1 MARFTIYSKEGN
13 SIRHSGEPKYNG
25 TYLNV
30 PYVEFR
36 SIESPTLINWE
47 VGDFVDYYRTGFR
60 YRLYSLPEPKKQARA
75 NSYGAAFV
83 YSNVKFYEA
92 TKDLEIA
99 LFRDLVPEDN
109 KIHFSTRPDV
119 TTFENVYGIAE
130 RIQEC
135 MDDLF
140 PGKWR
145 IEVYSTDDGDLKA
158 LFEEA
163 KEFSVSNGSCLDAL
177 SQIYETWKNVGWVHT
192 YDASSDVDVITIG
205 ATSVRTES
213 NTTDAFSYGMGNGL
227 TSIKKAAANE
237 GEFAT
242 RLYVYGSER
251 NIQTR
256 YYNNF
261 NIVDK
266 DSVNIV
272 NLMIPMDKWGKTNGI
287 PDARKAYLQADDA
300 VIAKY
305 GLIPR
310 IVYFNG
316 SENEEIYPSI
326 QGLTCREVRKAMI
339 EAGQG
344 GSAYLPADIDD
355 SIDVVANLS
364 VLSDAGDKESIEK
377 ERTFRMD
384 VNQVGFDI
392 AEQGKLTS
400 EGYATIAMKSG
411 KCEGREFKVKK
422 SVLSSEGQSLTL
434 ERAWDESLGMG
445 FPNTIYPIEI
455 GDKFVLLDIPM
466 PDYYISLASKRLYD
480 AGERLLEDY
489 TRVSAFYEPGINPI
503 KIKEGGKIIRQG
515 MYMRIYDEDIIET
528 SDHTDYVLIDTL
540 TIDEASEIP
549 LYSATLREQKRSA
562 RTFGTLEEMIEDAK
576 ESAKNDI
583 RRERAYT
590 ERRFR
595 SAQETAELL
604 QDAFESFSA
613 GITPATVQT
622 MQLLLGDESL
632 QFRFTSSRQSLVP
645 VAFPLVYD
653 ASTKQVTSSKVSL
666 VHLTLGIKTITA
678 IEAKDASN
686 YKSWNISA
694 WNSEILE
701 DAEARYVYVRASKTG
716 TTGTFILSKEHKEM
730 DASDSSYYY
739 FLVAILNSE
748 YSGSRDLVPLYG
760 FTEVLPGQISTDVI
774 RSADGNMII
783 DLVNAVITAK
793 NGAKIVGEVEFSSG
807 SSGLENLAEWS
818 EKQNQIDKA
827 QADADTAKT
836 NASNAQTIANTANA
850 SVQTLNTRIDG
861 VDQTIAEINNK
872 LDGVVESFFEPRT
885 PLKTNEPASIWIDE
899 GTEEEHIGDT
909 FTNTS
914 TSGDDAGKSWR
925 WLKQSDGTYD
935 WQLIADSDAAKALAL
950 AGQAM
955 DSANRKTTTFLV
967 IPTNY
972 KKNDIWIVGDDVP
985 SGFAF
990 KKGDILVTDHDS
1002 ASYVA
1007 NHWSKVINY
1016 NDEFQKELEAS
1027 VSALEKAIEDAE
1039 TASKGY
1045 TNEAK
1050 TALQSSID
1058 ALNKAKADLED
1069 VYDKTTVDGMVSASE
1084 QKVIFASQ
1092 QYVDAQNKVLDAQ
1105 IKAWA
1110 DGEIKQAEQDAIDAA
1125 NAELEKAKK
1134 ELDAAIAE
1142 AEGLANTAIA
1152 NANNAASKADA
1163 ATREA
1168 SSAKEIADA
1177 AKTVSESASA
1187 LAEEANANASTAIDN
1202 ASEAVTK
1209 ADTAQGIASA
1219 AQNLA
1224 NEAKELSQQAST
1236 NAEQAKTNADKAM
1249 EDAQTANDTLGA
1261 WAGDGISPIEKKGY
1275 EEEMVSVILDYT
1287 NIINDAYKYGLTE
1300 DANYTEF
1307 VTAYNAYYA
1316 DLNEILRSEAEVVPA
1331 PEDFSNHLSMYYAN
1345 RANLLQ
1351 AISTK
1356 AKEVADDAQKA
1367 ADDAQKT
1374 ADDAN
1379 DLATEAKEFAK
1390 IAQQAADD
1398 ANKLISAV
1406 DGDTVLTGLEK
1417 QSLRESISRITSIT
1431 DSTKLLGKVK
1441 RQIGK
1446 YEISNVL
1453 GTIGSKVVKSGDT
1466 NNGYSQNAYVGWNAL
1481 NGIGDTKTNA
1491 TRMVFS
1497 LDKPADVTIEY
1508 QSNAETR
1515 YDFLVLGA
1523 LDVALDLTKAS
1534 SYTSENTDITKPSS
1548 TAGNQ
1553 DKVFSKTFPLTAGT
1567 HFIDV
1572 CYRKDGSQSTN
1583 TDAGYFRVIS
1593 DEYGKVDGYVTRA
1606 VGKGSFPTFYNKLA
1620 DSEDDEQAGI
1630 LHDCLVD
1637 LLDLLYDNDV
1647 WEDSN
1652 TTISAEFRKEL
1663 KDLVAEYCGYEAET
1677 VKNLASDWEYLKSA
1691 FADGKTNVSGGVVM
1705 TNMVA
1710 VKDADKEEVE
1720 AFLNGSDF
1728 GYDEEHKKLILAAG
1742 IPEGTDAL
1750 DERAK
1755 SAATRIYEDGTIDTN
1770 KLLAKGG
1777 MIGGLYL
1784 EDGRLFCKDSDGNIV
1799 IEISP
1804 ESAILN
1810 SKPQYYGRLFSQA
1823 ILSGASDA
1831 LDANS
1836 AFRLSLAGH
1845 SSEEAPENQTLFFID
1860 GGSQFGNRDNAIA
1873 IGRGMV
1879 AGFRPKCVVLND
1891 GETYNCTSYDHT
1903 LISNSAGTYTNVIVL
1918 PSNPQDGQEIKIW
1931 KNNAHLLKVR
1941 TSDGRQITRLNFSPS
1956 TEYGI
1961 EKLFVGTLD
1970 LVYHSSIGG
1979 WLMIIHET
1987 Y

>member
-1 MARFTIYSKEGN
+1 MINIYSITREILLSVPVLSSAISHEELMNSDYIQLEWESDEYTVIPAGSYIEHKGERYALLEPYYPVKKNDLACRYSPQFQSRIIRWQKAFVPVYTYEADGETVKARELDWTFTGTPSDAMYMVQQALRHETGEEWNIEVGEDLPETITLSAQSATIWSILSEIAELCETEWWAKKEANYLYLSKCVQGVYVTLEVGRNIKVPSVSQSAENAYFTRFYAFGSTRNVTQTDSVVQSSIVKKRLTLDPKKYPMGYKDIKGHFENGVFVSDLRDEEVFPTSLYFEDVYPSSALRITNVRKRMRYHLDDDGN
-13 SIRHSGEPKYNG
+13 KIRKGGTDENPIYDQYAIWYFQIPGFSFSEELIIENQTLSVAFKSGKLRG
-25 TYLNV
+25 R
-30 PYVEFR
+30 EFELAYHPESKKVADKADVDQGFSVIAGEYEIMMDD
-36 SIESPTLINWE
+36 SIEGFIIP
-47 VGDFVDYYRTGFR
+47 DDDYM
-60 YRLYSLPEPKKQARA
+60 
-75 NSYGAAFV
+75 
-83 YSNVKFYEA
+83 
-92 TKDLEIA
+92 I
-99 LFRDLVPEDN
+99 PEDGN
-109 KIHFSTRPDV
+109 DV
-119 TTFENVYGIAE
+119 TLFNIKMPQEYTSSAMVELEEELDKEIAE
-130 RIQEC
+130 R
-135 MDDLF
+135 
-140 PGKWR
+140 
-145 IEVYSTDDGDLKA
+145 LKDN
-158 LFEEA
+158 
-163 KEFSVSNGSCLDAL
+163 KSYEFNSNP
-177 SQIYETWKNVGWVHT
+177 V
-192 YDASSDVDVITIG
+192 
-205 ATSVRTES
+205 
-213 NTTDAFSYGMGNGL
+213 
-227 TSIKKAAANE
+227 
-237 GEFAT
+237 
-242 RLYVYGSER
+242 
-251 NIQTR
+251 
-256 YYNNF
+256 
-261 NIVDK
+261 
-266 DSVNIV
+266 
-272 NLMIPMDKWGKTNGI
+272 
-287 PDARKAYLQADDA
+287 
-300 VIAKY
+300 
-305 GLIPR
+305 
-310 IVYFNG
+310 
-316 SENEEIYPSI
+316 
-326 QGLTCREVRKAMI
+326 
-339 EAGQG
+339 
-344 GSAYLPADIDD
+344 
-355 SIDVVANLS
+355 
-364 VLSDAGDKESIEK
+364 
-377 ERTFRMD
+377 
-384 VNQVGFDI
+384 
-392 AEQGKLTS
+392 
-400 EGYATIAMKSG
+400 
-411 KCEGREFKVKK
+411 
-422 SVLSSEGQSLTL
+422 
-434 ERAWDESLGMG
+434 
-445 FPNTIYPIEI
+445 
-455 GDKFVLLDIPM
+455 
-466 PDYYISLASKRLYD
+466 
-480 AGERLLEDY
+480 
-489 TRVSAFYEPGINPI
+489 AFYEDNTNVEIGQPVRFINGETLLETRVLMVEKHLDYSFEQKIRVGNEII
-503 KIKEGGKIIRQG
+503 KGARQQ
-515 MYMRIYDEDIIET
+515 
-528 SDHTDYVLIDTL
+528 
-540 TIDEASEIP
+540 
-549 LYSATLREQKRSA
+549 LREDVREIGEDVS
-562 RTFGTLEEMIEDAK
+562 RLRELEHSSSIV
-576 ESAKNDI
+576 
-583 RRERAYT
+583 RRDHSRELRQAVG
-590 ERRFR
+590 RFYAMQD
-595 SAQETAELL
+595 SLELL
-604 QDAFESFSA
+604 KGAVDGFEE
-613 GITPATVQT
+613 GITPITVHT
-622 MQLLLGDESL
+622 MAMLVGDESL
-632 QFRFTSSRQSLVP
+632 QFRFTKNRTTLEPLDVC
-645 VAFPLVYD
+645 PLVYD
-653 ASTKQVTSSKVSL
+653 PVAKQLNAKSCALIHMTLELSREISTSYPIS
-666 VHLTLGIKTITA
+666 A
-678 IEAKDASN
+678 
-686 YKSWNISA
+686 YKSWNMET
-694 WNSEILE
+694 WHSEVLE
-701 DAEARYVYVRASKTG
+701 DTKKAYYVYAKVEKGG
-716 TTGTFILSKEHKEM
+716 TRGTYTLSETPMPMEQT
-730 DASDSSYYY
+730 DYYH
-739 FLVAILNSE
+739 FFVGILNAE
-748 YSGSRDLVPLYG
+748 YSDTRELVTLYG

-783 DLVNAVITAK
+783 DLVNAVITAQS
-793 NGAKIVGEVEFSSG
+793 GARIVGEVEFSAG

-827 QADADTAKT
+827 QEDADTAKT

-861 VDQTIAEINNK
+861 VDVTIAEINNK

-885 PLKTNEPASIWIDE
+885 PLKTNEPAKTWIDD
-899 GTEEEHIGDT
+899 GTEAEHIGDT

-967 IPTNY
+967 TPSNY
-972 KKNDIWIVGDDVP
+972 KKNDIWIVGEGDDVP
-985 SGFAF
+985 SGFRF
-990 KKGDILVTDHDS
+990 KKGDILVSDHDS
-1002 ASYVA
+1002 VLFVE

-1016 NDEFQKELEAS
+1016 NDEFQKELEDS

-1045 TNEAK
+1045 TEEAK
-1050 TALQSSID
+1050 VALQKSID
-1058 ALNKAKADLED
+1058 DLDKAKADLED
-1069 VYDKTTVDGMVSASE
+1069 VYDTTTVDGMVSASE
-1084 QKVIFASQ
+1084 QRAIDASKK
-1092 QYVDAQNKVLDAQ
+1092 YVEAQNKVLDEQ

-1110 DGEIKQAEQDAIDAA
+1110 DGEIKQAEKDAIDAA
-1125 NAELEKAKK
+1125 NAELEEAKK

-1142 AEGLANTAIA
+1142 VEGLANTAIE

-1163 ATREA
+1163 ATTEA

-1177 AKTVSESASA
+1177 AKTVSESASE
-1187 LAEEANANASTAIDN
+1187 LAQEAKANASTAIDN

-1209 ADTAQGIASA
+1209 ANTAQGIASA

-1224 NEAKELSQQAST
+1224 NEAKELSQQANT
-1236 NAEQAKTNADKAM
+1236 NAEQAKTNADKAV
-1249 EDAQTANDTLGA
+1249 EDAKTANDTLGA

-1275 EEEMVSVILDYT
+1275 EEELVSVYLDYI
-1287 NIINDAYKYGLTE
+1287 NIRDDADKYGLSE

-1316 DLNEILRSEAEVVPA
+1316 DLDGIVKSEAEVVPA
-1331 PEDFSNHLSMYYAN
+1331 PEDFSSHLSMYYASRFN
-1345 RANLLQ
+1345 ILQ

-1374 ADDAN
+1374 ADDAS
-1379 DLATEAKEFAK
+1379 DLATEAKDFAV
-1390 IAQQAADD
+1390 IAKQAADD

-1431 DSTKLLGKVK
+1431 DSTKLLGQVK

-1453 GTIGSKVVKSGDT
+1453 GTVGSKVVKSGDT

-1491 TRMVFS
+1491 TRLVFS
-1497 LDKPADVTIEY
+1497 LDKPADVTIQY
-1508 QSNAETR
+1508 QSNAESR

-1523 LDVALDLTKAS
+1523 LDVELDLTKAS

-1593 DEYGKVDGYVTRA
+1593 SEYGKVDGYVTRA

-1620 DSEDDEQAGI
+1620 DSEDEEQAGI
-1630 LHDCLVD
+1630 LHDSLVD

-1647 WEDSN
+1647 WEDVN
-1652 TTISAEFRKEL
+1652 TTISANFRKEM

-1677 VKNLASDWEYLKSA
+1677 VKNLASDWEYLKAA
-1691 FADGKTNVSGGVVM
+1691 FSKGETNVSGGVVM

-1710 VKDADKEEVE
+1710 VKDADEEEVE

-1728 GYDEEHKKLILAAG
+1728 GYDKEHRKLILAAG
-1742 IPEGTDAL
+1742 IPEGADAL

-1836 AFRLSLAGH
+1836 AFRLSLAGQP
-1845 SSEEAPENQTLFFID
+1845 SEEAPEEKTLFFID

-1918 PSNPQDGQEIKIW
+1918 PSNPQDGQVIKIW
-1931 KNNAHLLKVR
+1931 KNNTHTLYIQ
-1941 TSDGRQITRLNFSPS
+1941 TSDTRN
-1956 TEYGI
+1956 I
-1961 EKLFVGTLD
+1961 VRMRVGTQSSWGIDSAFFGTID
-1970 LVYHSSIGG
+1970 LIYHSTLGA
-1979 WLMIIHET
+1979 WLMLIHET